1 MIIKKLKVMAKIA
14 TNLTELIGNT
24 PLLELSNFNH
34 KNKLE
39 ATIIAKLEYFNPAGS
54 VKDRIGFA
62 MIDAAEKQGLLNKD
76 SVIIEPTSG
85 NTGIALAFVAAAKG
99 YRLIITLPETFSI
112 ERRNLLKALGAELIL
127 TPGAE
132 GMKGAIKRATELA
145 EVTPNSFLPQQFK
158 NQANPE
164 IHRLTTAEEIWKDT
178 NGEVDI
184 FISGIGTGGTIT
196 GVGEIL
202 KKRKPGVQIIAVEPA
217 DSPVLSG
224 GNPGPHKIQGIG
236 AGFIP
241 DVLNLSVI
249 DEVVTVKN
257 EQAFETSRQLAR
269 TEGLLVGISSGAAT
283 YAALEIAKRPENR
296 GKKIVVIL
304 PDTGERYLS
313 TILYQFEEEQAKASV
328 LA

>member
-1 MIIKKLKVMAKIA
+1 MLLK
-14 TNLTELIGNT
+14 
-24 PLLELSNFNH
+24 
-34 KNKLE
+34 
-39 ATIIAKLEYFNPAGS
+39 
-54 VKDRIGFA
+54 
-62 MIDAAEKQGLLNKD
+62 KQGLLHKD

-196 GVGEIL
+196 GVGEVL

-249 DEVVTVKN
+249 DEIVTVKN

-283 YAALEIAKRPENR
+283 YAALEIAKRPENK

-328 LA
+328 SA

>member
-1 MIIKKLKVMAKIA
+1 MAKIA
-14 TNLTELIGNT
+14 KNLTELIGNT
-24 PLLELSNFNH
+24 PLLELSNFNR

-62 MIDAAEKQGLLNKD
+62 MIDAAEKQGLLNQD

-196 GVGEIL
+196 GVGEVL

-249 DEVVTVKN
+249 DEIVTVKN

-283 YAALEIAKRPENR
+283 YAALEIAKRPENK

-313 TILYQFEEEQAKASV
+313 TILYQFEEEPAKASV